1 MEIIGVIAQIFFWG
15 LYLFAI
21 IWGISRWGA
30 KGLAERIVRVEFF
43 MARRIFYGP
52 LEPKPVAQPK
62 SIVDKSAEVATLEL
76 WHELFPQFLE
86 AMQTDRI
93 TPERFEG
100 FMKFGDAAARRK

>member
-1 MEIIGVIAQIFFWG
+1 MEIISIIAQILFWG

-21 IWGISRWGA
+21 IWGISLWGVR
-30 KGLAERIVRVEFF
+30 GLAQRIVKLEVF

-52 LEPKPVAQPK
+52 LEPKPVAESK
-62 SIVDKSAEVATLEL
+62 AVADIAADVETLEY

-86 AMQTDRI
+86 AMQAGRI